1 VRVFE
6 AKSLREDQ
14 WHAMTFQLVM
24 DKLSTSTTGLSEDQ
38 INQRLQQYGLNQLTE
53 EKRVT
58 PFMLFLS
65 QFKSVLVIMLII
77 SALISGL
84 ILEEIVDAALI
95 TIIIVINATLGFV
108 QEYRAEQAIEALKK
122 MTAQKATVTR
132 SGSEQV
138 INAEELV
145 PGDIISLETGDRIP
159 ADARIFDS
167 INLRTDEA
175 PLTGESTPVTK
186 RIAEL
191 EANTSIAD
199 QHNMVFSGTTIG
211 YGRGKAIVVKT
222 GMQTEFGLIAGAVQS
237 IEEEVPPI
245 KQKVEQLGRKL
256 GLIAIFGSVLVA
268 IVYITL
274 GFELIQVLLVSVSLA
289 VSAVPEG
296 LPAVITITLALGAG
310 RMARSR
316 AIVRKLASVETLGS
330 TTAICSD
337 KTGTLTKNEMTVRQL
352 YASNLLVNVTGSGY
366 NPEGTFL
373 MESNEIH
380 PLENPELDLLLR
392 IGMLCNNSSLSQG
405 QEGWNII
412 GDPTEGSLIV
422 VAEKADLKKNMTS
435 ERYPRLDEFPFEST
449 RKRMSTIHNTP
460 EGATVAYSK
469 GAPEVILSFCDHI
482 IEGQQ
487 THSMNQKDKEKILE
501 ITQQMASE
509 ALRVL
514 AFAFKTLPSNGHYTA
529 DTVENQMTFVGLVGM
544 IDPPRE
550 EVIPA
555 IQLCTRAGIRT
566 FMITGDHKDTAV
578 AVGKEIGLLKGTEP
592 IEALTGVELDNISDE
607 ELEDIVESVAI
618 YARASPNHKVR
629 VAQALKKRGH
639 IVAMTGDGVNDAP
652 AIKVADIGV
661 AMGIKGTD
669 VTKEASDMVLEDDN
683 FATIVSAVEAGRQIY
698 DNIRKFVRLMLA
710 VNFDE
715 ILEVTIAA
723 LIGIPLPLL
732 PVQILW
738 INLVTDG
745 LPAAALSVDP
755 KDPDIMKRAP
765 RNPKRGLLYG
775 MLGFILFA
783 AVLDFCSDFFV
794 FMWLFYT
801 TGDVTRARTI
811 AFTIVVIFELYLALN
826 CRSETKSLFQLGW
839 RGITANKFL
848 VASILGGLV
857 LQLAIV
863 YVPFLQPIFH
873 TTALNAGDLL
883 IVAIC
888 SALGIFTIPE
898 LFIFPRDKAGP

>member
-1 VRVFE
+1 MFE
-6 AKSLREDQ
+6 ASVLSEER
-14 WHAMTFQLVM
+14 WHAMTYQQVM
-24 DKLSTSTTGLSEDQ
+24 HKLSTSTTGLSEDQ
-38 INQRLQQYGLNQLTE
+38 VNQRLQKYGLNQLTE

-58 PFMLFLS
+58 PLMLFLS

-84 ILEEIVDAALI
+84 ILEATVDAILI
-95 TIIIVINATLGFV
+95 TIIIGINAILGFV

-132 SGSEQV
+132 SGQEQI
-138 INAEELV
+138 INAQELV
-145 PGDIISLETGDRIP
+145 PGDIILLETGDRIP
-159 ADARIFDS
+159 ADSRVFES
-167 INLRTDEA
+167 VNLETDEA
-175 PLTGESTPVTK
+175 PLTGESTPINKKAT
-186 RIAEL
+186 EL
-191 EANTSIAD
+191 GANVPVSD
-199 QHNMVFSGTTIG
+199 QNNMVFSGTIVE

-237 IEEEVPPI
+237 IEEEAPPI
-245 KQKVEQLGRKL
+245 KQKVEQLGRRL
-256 GLIAIFGSVLVA
+256 GLIAIIGCILVA
-268 IVYITL
+268 IVYISL
-274 GFELIQVLLVSVSLA
+274 GSELIEVLLVSVSLA

-337 KTGTLTKNEMTVRQL
+337 KTGTLTKNEMTIRQL
-352 YASNLLVNVTGSGY
+352 YVDNLLVNVTGTGY
-366 NPEGTFL
+366 KPEGAFFV
-373 MESNEIH
+373 EEEEIN
-380 PLENPELDLLLR
+380 PLEKPELDLLLK
-392 IGMLCNNSSLSQG
+392 IGILCNNSSLSKG

-412 GDPTEGSLIV
+412 GDATEGSLIV
-422 VAEKADLKKNMTS
+422 LAEKAELHKNVIS
-435 ERYPRLDEFPFEST
+435 KRYPRLAEIPFESS
-449 RKRMSTIHNTP
+449 RKRMSTIHSTP
-460 EGATVAYSK
+460 EGTTVAYMK
-469 GAPEVILSFCDHI
+469 GAPEIILQFCDQIFENDQMRPMDH
-482 IEGQQ
+482 
-487 THSMNQKDKEKILE
+487 KDRNDILE
-501 ITQQMASE
+501 VTQRMASE

-514 AFAFKTLPSNGHYTA
+514 ALTFKNIPSGEQYTA
-529 DTVENQMTFVGLVGM
+529 DTIENHMTFLGLVGM

-555 IQLCTRAGIRT
+555 VQLCNQAGIRT
-566 FMITGDHKDTAV
+566 FMITGDHKETAV

-592 IEALTGVELDNISDE
+592 FDALTGAELDEISDE

-618 YARASPNHKVR
+618 YARASPTHKVR
-629 VAQALKKRGH
+629 IAQALKRKGH

-652 AIKVADIGV
+652 AIKVADIGI

-683 FATIVSAVEAGRQIY
+683 FATIVGAVEAGRQIY

-738 INLVTDG
+738 INLITDG

-765 RNPKRGLLYG
+765 RNPKHGLLYG

-826 CRSETKSLFQLGW
+826 CRSETKSLLQLGW
-839 RGITANKFL
+839 RGITANKYL
-848 VASILGGLV
+848 LASIIGGLV

-863 YVPFLQPIFH
+863 YIPFLQPIFH

-883 IVAIC
+883 TVVVC
-888 SALGIFTIPE
+888 STLGIFTLPE
-898 LFIFPRDKAGP
+898 LFIFPRNSARN

>member
-1 VRVFE
+1 MSE
-6 AKSLREDQ
+6 AP
-14 WHAMTFQLVM
+14 WHTLHYQQVM
-24 DKLSTSTTGLSEDQ
+24 RRLSTSLTGLTEDQ
-38 INQRLQQYGLNQLTE
+38 VNQRLQQYGLNQLTE

-58 PFMLFLS
+58 AFMLFLS
-65 QFKSVLVIMLII
+65 QFRSILVIMLII

-84 ILEEIVDAALI
+84 ILEEVVDAVLI
-95 TIIIVINATLGFV
+95 TIIIVINAILGFV
-108 QEYRAEQAIEALKK
+108 QEYRAEKAIEALKK
-122 MTAQKATVTR
+122 MTAQKATVIR
-132 SGSEQV
+132 SGSEQI

-145 PGDIISLETGDRIP
+145 PGDIILIETGDRIP
-159 ADARIFDS
+159 ADARVFES

-191 EANTSIAD
+191 EANTPVAD
-199 QHNMVFSGTTIG
+199 QSNMVFSGTTVG

-237 IEEEVPPI
+237 IEEEEPPI

-256 GLIAIFGSVLVA
+256 GLVAIIGCILVA
-268 IVYITL
+268 IVYIAL

-337 KTGTLTKNEMTVRQL
+337 KTGTLTKNEMTIRQL
-352 YASNLLVNVTGSGY
+352 YASNLLVSVTGSGY
-366 NPEGTFL
+366 DPEGTFL
-373 MESNEIH
+373 VETKKIQ
-380 PLENPELDLLLR
+380 PLETPEIDLLLR
-392 IGMLCNNSSLSQG
+392 IGMLCNNSSLAKG
-405 QEGWNII
+405 QERWDIV

-422 VAEKADLKKNMTS
+422 VAEKAYMKKTTIS
-435 ERYPRLDEFPFEST
+435 KSYPRIDEIPFESI
-449 RKRMSTIHNTP
+449 RKRMSTIHTTP
-460 EGATVAYSK
+460 EGTTVAYSK
-469 GAPEVILSFCDHI
+469 GAPEVILSLCDQI
-482 IEGQQ
+482 IEDQ
-487 THSMNQKDKEKILE
+487 HVRSINQKDKQKILQ
-501 ITQQMASE
+501 ITQHMASE

-514 AFAFKTLPSNGHYTA
+514 AFAYKILPSKEQYTA
-529 DTVENQMTFVGLVGM
+529 DTIENQMIFVGLAGM

-555 IQLCTRAGIRT
+555 VQLCNQAGIRT
-566 FMITGDHKDTAV
+566 LMITGDHKDTAV

-592 IEALTGVELDNISDE
+592 IEALTGGELDNISDE
-607 ELEDIVESVAI
+607 ELEDIVESVVI

-683 FATIVSAVEAGRQIY
+683 FATIVGAVEAGRHIY
-698 DNIRKFVRLMLA
+698 DNIRKFLRLMLA

-794 FMWLFYT
+794 FMWLVYT
-801 TGDVTRARTI
+801 TDDLDRARTI

-826 CRSETKSLFQLGW
+826 CRSETKSLLQQGW
-839 RGITANKFL
+839 HGITANKFL
-848 VASILGGLV
+848 FTSIIGGLL

-863 YVPFLQPIFH
+863 YIPVLQPIFH

-883 IVAIC
+883 IVIVC
-888 SALGIFTIPE
+888 SALGIFAIPE
-898 LFIFPRDKAGP
+898 LFIFPRDNAGN

>member
-1 VRVFE
+1 L
-6 AKSLREDQ
+6 SEDH
-14 WHAMTFQLVM
+14 WHAMTYQQVM
-24 DKLSTSTTGLSEDQ
+24 QKLTTSTTGLSEDQ
-38 INQRLQQYGLNQLTE
+38 VSQRLQQYGLNQLTE
-53 EKRVT
+53 VKRVT
-58 PFMLFLS
+58 PLMLFLS

-84 ILEEIVDAALI
+84 ILEEVVDAALI
-95 TIIIVINATLGFV
+95 TIIIVINAILGFV

-122 MTAQKATVTR
+122 MTAQKATVAR
-132 SGSEQV
+132 AGREQV

-145 PGDIISLETGDRIP
+145 PGDIIFLETGDRIP
-159 ADARIFDS
+159 ADARVFES
-167 INLRTDEA
+167 INLRSDEA
-175 PLTGESTPVTK
+175 PLTGESTPVNKDIT
-186 RIAEL
+186 EL
-191 EANTSIAD
+191 LANVPVSD
-199 QHNMVFSGTTIG
+199 QNNMIFSGTIVE

-237 IEEEVPPI
+237 IEDEDPPI

-256 GLIAIFGSVLVA
+256 GLIAIIGCVLVA
-268 IVYITL
+268 IVYIAL

-352 YASNLLVNVTGSGY
+352 YANNLLVNVTGTGY
-366 NPEGTFL
+366 DPEGTFL
-373 MESNEIH
+373 VEDKEIT
-380 PLENPELDLLLR
+380 PSEQPELNLLLR
-392 IGMLCNNSSLSQG
+392 IGMSCNNSSLSKG
-405 QEGWNII
+405 QEGWTII
-412 GDPTEGSLIV
+412 GDATEGSLIV
-422 VAEKADLKKNMTS
+422 VAEKAEFKKTNIS
-435 ERYPRLDEFPFEST
+435 KSFPRLDEIPFEST

-460 EGATVAYSK
+460 EATTVAYTK
-469 GAPEVILSFCDHI
+469 GAPEIILQLCDQI
-482 IEGQQ
+482 YENQQ
-487 THSMNQKDKEKILE
+487 TRSLDQKKKEEILE
-501 ITQQMASE
+501 ITQRMASE

-514 AFAFKTLPSNGHYTA
+514 AFACKKLPANEQYSA
-529 DTVENQMTFVGLVGM
+529 DTIENHMTFVGLMGM

-555 IQLCTRAGIRT
+555 VQLCNQAGIRT

-592 IEALTGVELDNISDE
+592 LEALTGVELDKMSDE

-629 VAQALKKRGH
+629 IAQALQKRGH

-683 FATIVSAVEAGRQIY
+683 FATIVTAVESGRHIY

-723 LIGIPLPLL
+723 VIGIPLPLL

-755 KDPDIMKRAP
+755 KDPELMKRAP

-783 AVLDFCSDFFV
+783 SVLDFCSDFFV

-801 TGDVTRARTI
+801 TGDVIRARTI
-811 AFTIVVIFELYLALN
+811 AFTIVVVFELYLALN
-826 CRSETKSLFQLGW
+826 CRSETKSVLQLGW
-839 RGITANKFL
+839 RGVTANKFL
-848 VASILGGLV
+848 LVSIVGGFI
-857 LQLAIV
+857 LQMAIV
-863 YVPFLQPIFH
+863 YIPFLQPIFH

-888 SALGIFTIPE
+888 SSLGMFTLPQ
-898 LFIFPRDKAGP
+898 LFIFPRNNARN